1 MNNYNPHPETHKGIF
16 RKIIPITA
24 LRKRVTSTLVGRTG
38 SFPFIKVRSFL
49 NNILPSR
56 RHAQLVEIVTSCQAQ
71 LRDLSLAVEKTSI
84 ELNQTRELLE
94 GYVRQCSL
102 HCSNFEYVPG
112 DPAKEVPVLTPEDSD
127 ESSILR
133 AISPVPTRTPT
144 TKVVVRSPS
153 TSVRSNDHHHE
164 HS

>member
-1 MNNYNPHPETHKGIF
+1 MNNYNPHPETHKGFF

-24 LRKRVTSTLVGRTG
+24 LRKRVPSTLVGKSGTFSVTR
-38 SFPFIKVRSFL
+38 VRNFL
-49 NNILPSR
+49 NGFLPSR

-112 DPAKEVPVLTPEDSD
+112 DPAKEVPVLTQEDSD
-127 ESSILR
+127 VSSILR
-133 AISPVPTRTPT
+133 AVSPIPSRTPT
-144 TKVVVRSPS
+144 TEIIIRSPATHVRSDEH
-153 TSVRSNDHHHE
+153 NYDHA
-164 HS
+164 